1 MFTNTTTVS
10 PRRSR
15 RRGTASTIALGL
27 VATLS
32 LGVAACD
39 DDDSEPADTVVDEL
53 DSDGNVP
60 FDNDVP
66 AGVDTDTNEN
76 NNLGFDTDAP
86 GPVGNEANPN
96 D

>member
-1 MFTNTTTVS
+1 MLTTTFS
-10 PRRSR
+10 RTRS
-15 RRGTASTIALGL
+15 GVAVAL
-27 VATLS
+27 VAALS
-32 LGVAACD
+32 FGVVSCD

-66 AGVDTDTNEN
+66 PGIDTETDERN
-76 NNLGFDTDAP
+76 NQGFESDEP
-86 GPVGNEANPN
+86 GEVGNLTNPN